1 MSREQPVADGRWAS
15 MTSEVRSPTV
25 SVVIP
30 SYNTPIEW
38 LSQAVHS
45 VLGQT
50 YPDLEIIIVDDGST
64 EPVARCLGIR
74 DDRVR
79 CVRQENKG
87 PAAARNHGIRLAL
100 GQHIAFLDADDLF
113 LPTKLERQVA
123 AMRLHPEVLL
133 SHTSY
138 QRMTA
143 DGTPVRLVRS
153 GTLTGRVY
161 PQIIRRC
168 TIATPTVMV
177 RSEALGE
184 RRRFE
189 ESLRV
194 GEDVIMWTGLAK
206 EAAILGIDE
215 PLTKVRIHGNNASLS
230 PRAQMAGL
238 RNLIDHAIKDNPDL
252 SLCFRLQVLS
262 GMYAALLYWHLR
274 KPLSAP
280 RIKTE

>member
-1 MSREQPVADGRWAS
+1 MPR
-15 MTSEVRSPTV
+15 V
-25 SVVIP
+25 SVIIP
-30 SYNTPIEW
+30 FYNTRPQW
-38 LSQAVHS
+38 LQESIQS
-45 VLGQT
+45 VLAQT
-50 YPDLEIIIVDDGST
+50 YTDFEVILVDDGST
-64 EPVARCLGIR
+64 ESLSSLVSVS
-74 DDRVR
+74 DERVR
-79 CVRQENKG
+79 YVRQENKG
-87 PAAARNHGIRLAL
+87 AAAARNHGIRLAL
-100 GQHIAFLDADDLF
+100 GQYLAFLDSDDVF
-113 LPTKLERQVA
+113 LSTKLEKQVA
-123 AMRLHPEVLL
+123 AMDSHLDALL

-194 GEDVIMWTGLAK
+194 GEDVILWIRLAK
-206 EAAILGIDE
+206 ESAILGIDE
-215 PLTKVRIHGNNASLS
+215 PLAKVRIHGNNASLS
-230 PRAQMAGL
+230 PQAQITGL
-238 RNLIDHAIKDNPDL
+238 RNLIDHVVKDNPDL

-262 GMYAALLYWHLR
+262 GTYAMIAYWHFR
-274 KPLSAP
+274 KYLPTLANRSG
-280 RIKTE
+280 E

>member
-1 MSREQPVADGRWAS
+1 MPK
-15 MTSEVRSPTV
+15 V
-25 SVVIP
+25 SVIIP
-30 SYNTPIEW
+30 FYNTRLEW
-38 LSQAVHS
+38 LQEAIQS
-45 VLGQT
+45 VLDQT
-50 YPDLEIIIVDDGST
+50 YSDYEVILVDDGST
-64 EPVARCLGIR
+64 ESLSSLVSVS
-74 DDRVR
+74 DERVR
-79 CVRQENKG
+79 YVRQENKG

-100 GQHIAFLDADDLF
+100 GQYIAFLDSDDLF
-113 LPTKLERQVA
+113 LPTKLEQQVA
-123 AMRLHPEVLL
+123 AMGLHPDVLL

-194 GEDVIMWTGLAK
+194 GEDVIMWTRLAR

-215 PLTKVRIHGNNASLS
+215 PLTKVRGHGGRVAVH
-230 PRAQMAGL
+230 PQAQIVGL
-238 RNLIDHAIKDNPDL
+238 RAIISHTIRNNPDL
-252 SLCFRLQVLS
+252 GFCFRLQVLS

-274 KPLSAP
+274 KLLCVL
-280 RIKTE
+280 RIKTGR

>member
-1 MSREQPVADGRWAS
+1 MPR
-15 MTSEVRSPTV
+15 V
-25 SVVIP
+25 SVIIP
-30 SYNTPIEW
+30 SYNTRPQW
-38 LSQAVHS
+38 LQESIQS
-45 VLGQT
+45 VLAQT
-50 YPDLEIIIVDDGST
+50 YTDFEVILVDDGST
-64 EPVARCLGIR
+64 ESLSSLVSVS
-74 DDRVR
+74 DERVR
-79 CVRQENKG
+79 YVRQENKG

-100 GQHIAFLDADDLF
+100 GQYLAFLDSDDVF
-113 LPTKLERQVA
+113 LPTKLEKQVA
-123 AMRLHPEVLL
+123 AMELHPDVLL

-215 PLTKVRIHGNNASLS
+215 PLAKVRIHGNNASLS
-230 PRAQMAGL
+230 PQAQITGL
-238 RNLIDHAIKDNPDL
+238 RAIISHTIRNNPDL

-274 KPLSAP
+274 KPLCAP
-280 RIKTE
+280 RIKTER